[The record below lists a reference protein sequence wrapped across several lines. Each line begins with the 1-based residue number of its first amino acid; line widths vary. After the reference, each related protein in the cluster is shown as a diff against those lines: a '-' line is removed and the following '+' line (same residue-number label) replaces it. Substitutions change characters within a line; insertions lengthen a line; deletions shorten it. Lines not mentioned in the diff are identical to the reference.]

1 MILLKA
7 ERIIDGTGGAPLEGA
22 VIAVEQGRIGYIG
35 AEDGLEKKPEKK
47 PEKVLSL
54 PGMTLLP
61 GLIDCHLH
69 TSFNGEPNYHDIVL
83 RQSAPYRTLTSLRN
97 VQSDLMA
104 GFTAVRVLGEKSH
117 LDIAL
122 KRAIEEGVV
131 QGPHIIA
138 SGQNITVTGGH
149 ADLWLAPDI
158 RYEQGLGGTIVDGPE
173 AFRRAARYQLK
184 YGADLVKLVVTGGIM
199 SAGGDPGMP
208 YHSPEEI
215 RAAVRVAHQLGK
227 KVAAHCHG
235 AAGARICIEEGVD
248 TIEHGTYL
256 IDCPEVLDMMAE
268 RGTFLVPT
276 LKATILHEEKADQL
290 PDFYVRK
297 TREAQGKAQESVRY
311 ALKAG
316 VRIAA
321 GTDAGS
327 PDNRHGENAREL
339 EMLVEA
345 GMTAMEAILAAT
357 ATASR
362 CVDRED
368 DFGTLEAGKLADV
381 VGVRG
386 DPLSDITLLQDM
398 TFVMKE
404 GEIIKE
410 DG

>member
-7 ERIIDGTGGAPLEGA
+7 NRIIDGTGGAPLKNA
-22 VIAVEQGRIGYIG
+22 VIAVEDKRISYIG
-35 AEDGLEKKPEKK
+35 NEQGLTDKPER
-47 PEKVLSL
+47 VIDLSSL
-54 PGMTLLP
+54 TLLP
-61 GLIDCHLH
+61 GLIDCHVH
-69 TSFNGEPNYHDIVL
+69 TSFNGEPNYYDVVL
-83 RQSAPYRTLTSLRN
+83 KQSAAYRTLTSLRN
-97 VQSDLMA
+97 VQSDLYA

-122 KRAIEEGVV
+122 KKAIAEGVV
-131 QGPHIIA
+131 TGPHIVA
-138 SGQNITVTGGH
+138 AGQNITVTGGH

-158 RYEQGLGGTIVDGPE
+158 SYTQGLGGVIVDGPE
-173 AFRRAARYQLK
+173 AFRKAARYQLK

-208 YHSPEEI
+208 YHSAEEI
-215 RAAVRVAHQLGK
+215 GAAVRVAHQLGK

-235 AAGARICIEEGVD
+235 VEGARLCIEQGVD

-256 IDCPEVLDMMAE
+256 IEAPEVIDMMAE

-276 LKATILHEEKADQL
+276 LKATILHEEKADRL

-311 ALKAG
+311 AVKAG

-327 PDNRHGENAREL
+327 PDNRHGENAKEL
-339 EMLVEA
+339 ELLVEA
-345 GMTAMEAILAAT
+345 GLPAMEAIRAAT
-357 ATASR
+357 AVASE
-362 CVDRED
+362 CVGRAD
-368 DFGTLEAGKLADV
+368 DFGTLHTGKLADI
-381 VGVRG
+381 VGVCG
-386 DPLSDITLLQDM
+386 DPLSDISVLQKM
-398 TFVMKE
+398 AFVMKE

-410 DG
+410 VH